1 MAGGF
6 LVNASIGK
14 RIKIRNSCEPVGYPA
29 EVLKLGS
36 GHDMDTNKINV
47 QSMLALLLT
56 HLCISLSPLHI
67 YCCLMVFSNSTVT
80 FQRTGRRAIVYK

>member
-1 MAGGF
+1 M
-6 LVNASIGK
+6 NASIGK
-14 RIKIRNSCEPVGYPA
+14 GIKIRNSCEPVGYLA

-36 GHDMDTNKINV
+36 GQDMETNKINV
-47 QSMLALLLT
+47 QNMLALFLT

-80 FQRTGRRAIVYK
+80 FQHTGHVP